1 MEEIKRDILLIN
13 NLDYIQES
21 MWPLIVEFADI
32 LKEPNM
38 SAHSIMS
45 YFLYGNI
52 ELWGAFKNDKQ
63 VGFTCFQI
71 AGPPYYS
78 TGVRNFIFMKD
89 KDEELVQK
97 LYEAFADF
105 LKKNKLK
112 YFMFHSQNQ
121 KLGMHLR
128 GKLEPFGLETLK
140 SEYIHIGKRYGLEGK
155 SGSSYKRKY
164 VKKEEGN

>member
-1 MEEIKRDILLIN
+1 MEEVKREIALAN
-13 NLDYIQES
+13 NPDFIQQS

-52 ELWGAFKNDKQ
+52 ELWAAIKDEKPT
-63 VGFTCFQI
+63 GFTCFQI

-78 TGVRNFIFMKD
+78 TGIRNFIFMKE

-105 LKKNKLK
+105 LKKNNLK
-112 YFMFHSQNQ
+112 YFMFHSQN
-121 KLGMHLR
+121 KKMGIHLR
-128 GKLEPFGLETLK
+128 ERLEPFGLETLK
-140 SEYIHIGKRYGLEGK
+140 SEYIHIGKRRI
-155 SGSSYKRKY
+155 GSNYKRKY
-164 VKKEEGN
+164 VKKSEGD